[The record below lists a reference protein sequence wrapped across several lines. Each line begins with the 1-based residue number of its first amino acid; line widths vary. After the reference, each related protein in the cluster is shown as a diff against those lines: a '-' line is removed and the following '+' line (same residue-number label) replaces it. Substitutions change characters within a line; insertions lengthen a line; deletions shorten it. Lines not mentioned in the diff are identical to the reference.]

1 MQDEA
6 LAKYAE
12 IFPNLVGA
20 QVVGRAAA
28 AVPDP
33 EKEDTDASWVG
44 LPFIYSRC
52 RRGGRMGGMVQLG
65 WGCGLSD

>member
-1 MQDEA
+1 M
-6 LAKYAE
+6 
-12 IFPNLVGA
+12 
-20 QVVGRAAA
+20 GRAAA

-44 LPFIYSRC
+44 LPFTE
-52 RRGGRMGGMVQLG
+52 GGAAEEWEEWCNWDGDA